1 MKKLKNINI
10 LLFICL
16 GLLLIIIKKKSY
28 AFPGITLEARK
39 SQLEEIK
46 IELESQGIVLL
57 QELRNI
63 TNNNTNNNG
72 IENIQDIHMRLNNNQ
87 TQLLAT
93 IMEINNIT
101 EQLKNTQI
109 N

>member
-1 MKKLKNINI
+1 
-10 LLFICL
+10 
-16 GLLLIIIKKKSY
+16 
-28 AFPGITLEARK
+28 LEARK

-63 TNNNTNNNG
+63 TNNNG